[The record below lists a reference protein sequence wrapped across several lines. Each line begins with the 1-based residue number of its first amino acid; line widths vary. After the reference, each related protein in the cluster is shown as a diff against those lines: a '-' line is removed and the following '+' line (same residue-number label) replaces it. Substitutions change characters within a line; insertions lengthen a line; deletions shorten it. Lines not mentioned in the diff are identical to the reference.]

1 MPRSTYDTYRPP
13 PSVGATKTH
22 TQKPPRF
29 SAVRP
34 CPILPRELPAY
45 GGIVAQ
51 EARRLAKE
59 VLVLMPFIRLAIE
72 ANEVIALRFMKIISG
87 GPDAMAE
94 IQLMI
99 TEKINASA
107 EAGTSLIFGK
117 SPTVVVAR
125 VCEHVANNQ
134 RRLSARP

>member
-1 MPRSTYDTYRPP
+1 
-13 PSVGATKTH
+13 
-22 TQKPPRF
+22 
-29 SAVRP
+29 
-34 CPILPRELPAY
+34 
-45 GGIVAQ
+45 
-51 EARRLAKE
+51 
-59 VLVLMPFIRLAIE
+59 MPFIRLAIE
-72 ANEVIALRFMKIISG
+72 ANEVIALKFMKIISG

-125 VCEHVANNQ
+125 VCEHVRKQSPHYYRSPVTAPW
-134 RRLSARP
+134 RASIR